1 MQRTL
6 TRMLYH
12 ILAILPCV
20 QTPYSLSVYL
30 SRYDTVTACFSWL
43 MGGGKTSNDENTPS
57 KTQKSVKI

>member
-30 SRYDTVTACFSWL
+30 SRYTVTACFSWL